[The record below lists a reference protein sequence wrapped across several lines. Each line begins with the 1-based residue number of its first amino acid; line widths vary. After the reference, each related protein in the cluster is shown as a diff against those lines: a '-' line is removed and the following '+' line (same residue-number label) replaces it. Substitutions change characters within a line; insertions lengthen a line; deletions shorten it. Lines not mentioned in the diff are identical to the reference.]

1 MTSTHGLCP
10 ADIEHIDHR
19 ETHFAIEPFETWARL
34 RDTKPVAYSDV
45 YGGFW
50 IVSGY
55 EQAYEVMRD
64 HETYCSSQG
73 IEYPRNPELP
83 NIVLIETDPPEHR
96 DYRNVL
102 NPSFSPKQ
110 ADVREPEL
118 LALVTQLIDGFIERG
133 TADLVD
139 ELARPLPRIVLFR
152 LLGIPEGITEHAA
165 GLLHTATRGVRD
177 DPEAAQAAGIAFY
190 KLLTELVAE
199 QHNRPRGDDVLS
211 TLLGGVLGD
220 AVEGRS
226 ITDDEIARLLIVV
239 LGGGMNTVKSQI
251 AGTLLH
257 LAEHPELRQR
267 LVDEPEL
274 MPTAVEEFLRH
285 VSPIH
290 GLVRTATRDTVL
302 GGMRIAQGD
311 KVYVVLA
318 SANRD
323 GVEFT
328 DGEGCVLD
336 RKPNRHI
343 AFGLGNHRCIG
354 SHLARHEFRIAL
366 EQVLRRLPDFR
377 LVDGAEITWDVGSVT
392 RGVESL
398 PVEFTPGSLSSGPPG

>member
-1 MTSTHGLCP
+1 MTSTQGLCP
-10 ADIEHIDHR
+10 ADVEHIDHR
-19 ETHFAIEPFETWARL
+19 ETRFAIEPFETWARL

-50 IVSGY
+50 IVTGY

-73 IEYPRNPELP
+73 IEHPRNPELP
-83 NIVLIETDPPEHR
+83 NIVLIETDPPQHR
-96 DYRNVL
+96 DYRNIL
-102 NPSFSPKQ
+102 NPSFSPRQ

-118 LALVTQLIDGFIERG
+118 RTLVTELIDGFIERG

-152 LLGIPEGITEHAA
+152 LLGIPDGITEHAA

-177 DPEAAQAAGIAFY
+177 DPEGAQRAGIAFY
-190 KLLTELVAE
+190 RLLTELVAE
-199 QHNRPRGDDVLS
+199 QHNRPPGDDVLS
-211 TLLGGVLGD
+211 TLLGGIVD
-220 AVEGRS
+220 GRPV
-226 ITDDEIARLLIVV
+226 TDDEIARLLIVV

-251 AGTLLH
+251 AGTLLY
-257 LAEHPELRQR
+257 LIEHPEVRQR
-267 LVDEPEL
+267 LIDEPEL
-274 MPTAVEEFLRH
+274 MQGAVEEFLRH

-290 GLVRTATRDTVL
+290 GLIRTATRDTVL
-302 GGMRIAQGD
+302 GGVPIAEGD

-323 GVEFT
+323 ESEFPG
-328 DGEGCVLD
+328 GEGCVLD

-366 EQVLRRLPDFR
+366 EEVLRRLPDFR
-377 LVDGAEITWDVGSVT
+377 LVADAEITWDVGSVT

-398 PVEFTPGSLSSGPPG
+398 PVEFTPGPRSSSAEIS

>member
-1 MTSTHGLCP
+1 MTSTHGRCP
-10 ADIEHIDHR
+10 ADVEHIDHR
-19 ETHFAIEPFETWARL
+19 ERQFAIEPFETWARL
-34 RDTKPVAYSDV
+34 RETKPVAYSDV

-50 IVSGY
+50 IVTGY

-73 IEYPRNPELP
+73 IEHPRNPELP
-83 NIVLIETDPPEHR
+83 NVVLIETDPPLHR
-96 DYRNVL
+96 EYRNVL

-110 ADVREPEL
+110 ADLREEEL
-118 LALVTQLIDGFIERG
+118 RSLVTELIDGFIERG
-133 TADLVD
+133 RADLVE

-152 LLGIPEGITEHAA
+152 LLGIPDGITEHAA

-177 DPEAAQAAGIAFY
+177 DPEGAQAAGIAFY

-199 QHNRPRGDDVLS
+199 QHKRPPGDDVLS
-211 TLLGGVLGD
+211 TLLGGF
-220 AVEGRS
+220 VEGRQ

-257 LAEHPELRQR
+257 LMEHPEQR
-267 LVDEPEL
+267 RRLIEDPAL

-290 GLVRTATRDTVL
+290 GLIRTATRDTVL
-302 GGMRIAQGD
+302 GGVPISKGD

-323 GVEFT
+323 GTEFG
-328 DGEGCVLD
+328 DGQGCVLD
-336 RKPNRHI
+336 RRPNRHI

-366 EQVLRRLPDFR
+366 EEVLRRLPDFR
-377 LVDGAEITWDVGSVT
+377 LVEGAEITWDVGSVT
-392 RGVESL
+392 RGVETL
-398 PVEFTPGSLSSGPPG
+398 PVEFTPGERSARPR